1 MPRTW
6 GAFVLLVRPRKQGA
20 LGNLNST
27 PSDEMGKLLIAQRSS
42 FTVRIPE
49 LVELNRQ
56 VRTTNQS
63 INSRLVVP
71 RIPPSTTDS
80 LTERL

>member
-1 MPRTW
+1 
-6 GAFVLLVRPRKQGA
+6 VLLVRPRKQGA

-27 PSDEMGKLLIAQRSS
+27 PTDEMGKLLIAQRSS

-63 INSRLVVP
+63 IAGWWCPEYLLPPLIHLPRYFDVGLPKLV
-71 RIPPSTTDS
+71 
-80 LTERL
+80 